1 MKEKFKI
8 FIDNVKL
15 RQIRALVILVGII
28 LAVVAT
34 SVSAFYLVIVSK
46 NDSTKIANSEPDSKN
61 LSEADSIVAV
71 VGAEDSSIIGNTKS
85 NNSWSGEIISLN
97 NLQVQPDREGTISQ
111 WYVRI
116 GGTSLRRPSYG
127 QAFSS
132 TANTGDGNYALG
144 KISNAIRIA
153 H

>member
-116 GGTSLRRPSYG
+116 GERVYAGQVMGKLFVHRKHRRW
-127 QAFSS
+127 
-132 TANTGDGNYALG
+132 
-144 KISNAIRIA
+144 
-153 H
+153 